1 LRKQPLGEASSEG
14 LNVAGYFRA
23 ENGLGEA
30 ARLLLAV
37 TERSGIPV
45 RTVGYEETP
54 SRQLHPFDEGHS
66 DQTYDTNIVVV
77 NGDNLASF
85 ARSVGREF
93 FVDRY
98 TVAYW
103 AWETDRLPDS
113 YLDALDYVDEVWMP
127 SEYSSEA
134 ARSVTAKPVHTFPY
148 PILAPQIDPTI
159 TRDRL
164 GLPDGFLFTFMF
176 DYFSTSQRKNPHDL
190 IRAYRN
196 AFREDDG
203 AALFIKTLNAEM
215 RPDER
220 RLVEAEAAG
229 RRDIRVL
236 DGYMTLAE
244 KDAVLANTDCYASL
258 HRSEGFGLGM
268 AEAMALGKPVI
279 GTGYS
284 GNVEFM
290 NEDNSYL
297 IPYSVAPVGKLAGP
311 YTPDAHWAMPDVA
324 AASRIMR
331 HVFEDRADARA
342 KGERARADILARH
355 SPLARVPLLLE
366 RLDTIKTRRTELAAD
381 LRDRPQ
387 FRSAEEVVAERLRR
401 GPQADVATTRAGLY
415 GSLARVSRKL
425 VNRAVRNYH
434 VYQIGV
440 ETALLEAIAGVD
452 RRRARDTAEALRRI
466 ADLEEEVERLRRELQ
481 VRGGVS
487 DPPGDRDPRSASE
500 RGAR

>member
-1 LRKQPLGEASSEG
+1 LRREPIVEAFPEG

-30 ARLLLAV
+30 ARLLLSV
-37 TERSGIPV
+37 IDRSGIPV

-54 SRQLHPFDEGHS
+54 SRQLHPFEGDRS

-103 AWETDRLPDS
+103 AWETDRLPGS

-127 SEYSSEA
+127 SKYSTEA
-134 ARSVTAKPVHTFPY
+134 ARSATTKPVHTFPY
-148 PILAPQIDPTI
+148 PIIAPQTDSTI

-203 AALFIKTLNAEM
+203 AALFIKTLNAGM

-220 RLVEAEAAG
+220 KQVEAEAAG

-236 DGYMTLAE
+236 DGYMTPAE

-284 GNVEFM
+284 GNLEFM

-311 YTPDAHWAMPDVA
+311 YTPDAHWAMPDVN

-331 HVFEDRADARA
+331 HVFEDRDAARA

-355 SPLARVPLLLE
+355 SPHARVPLLLE
-366 RLDTIKTRRTELAAD
+366 RMEAIRARRPEVVSD
-381 LRDRPQ
+381 VRDRPQ
-387 FRSAEEVVAERLRR
+387 FRSAEDIVIERLSR
-401 GPQADVATTRAGLY
+401 GPQAGVATTRAGLY
-415 GSLARVSRKL
+415 GSLARISRKL

-440 ETALLEAIAGVD
+440 ETALVEAIAGVD
-452 RRRARDTAEALRRI
+452 RRRAKDAAEALRRI

-481 VRGGVS
+481 VRAGMS
-487 DPPGDRDPRSASE
+487 ETRPASE
-500 RGAR
+500 REAR